1 MKVLRELLY
10 IIGFAI
16 YVVCLAALYRIG
28 ITEWLLEIGCSF
40 GVLLFTNSRMI
51 NSK

>member
-10 IIGFAI
+10 IVGFAI
-16 YVVCLAALYRIG
+16 YVICLTALYRIG
-28 ITEWLLEIGCSF
+28 MTEWLLGIGASF
-40 GVLLFTNSRMI
+40 GVLLFTISRTI

>member
-10 IIGFAI
+10 IIGFVI
-16 YVVCLAALYRIG
+16 YVVCLTALYRVG
-28 ITEWLLEIGCSF
+28 IAEWILGIGCSF
-40 GVLLFTNSRMI
+40 GVLLFTISRMI

>member
-10 IIGFAI
+10 IIGFVI
-16 YVVCLAALYRIG
+16 YVVCLTALYRIG
-28 ITEWLLEIGCSF
+28 ATEWLLGIGCSF
-40 GVLLFTNSRMI
+40 GVLLFTISRMI